1 MAHSEAVV
9 GIDVSKRR
17 LEAHVLKGGHQRQF
31 ANDQEGWRE
40 LADWARSLGAEVAV
54 MEASG
59 GYERDLA
66 KALRLAGLAA
76 CVVDPKRVRYY
87 AKAMGRLAKND
98 RIDARM
104 IAEFGAHL
112 AAAAVAS
119 LGTEADPRR
128 EQLAALVGARA
139 DLVDHRTGL
148 QNQTAATPA
157 GPARRA
163 LQRALAAI
171 DRQIEAL
178 EREIAAAISHHHPFA
193 ALARRLDTV
202 PGLGPV
208 SIAATIAWLP
218 ELGRTSRH
226 AIAALVGVAPYDDDS
241 DQRHGRRRIKGG
253 RKQLRDVLFMAA
265 FSGKSCNP
273 VLKKQYEALVGRGK
287 EHKVAVVACL
297 RKLLGIL
304 NSMIA
309 RQEDWSPRLTEPAAA
324 AA

>member
-1 MAHSEAVV
+1 MAQSEAVV

-17 LEAHVLKGGHQRQF
+17 LEAHVLKGGRQRQF
-31 ANDQEGWRE
+31 ANDEEGWRE
-40 LADWARSLGAEVAV
+40 LIDWAKSLGAEVAV

-66 KALRLAGLAA
+66 KALRRAGLTA
-76 CVVDPKRVRYY
+76 CIVDPKRVRYY
-87 AKAMGRLAKND
+87 AKAIGRLAKND

-112 AAAAVAS
+112 GAAALAS
-119 LGTEADPRR
+119 LGTEGDPQR
-128 EQLAALVGARA
+128 EHLAALLGARA

-148 QNQTAATPA
+148 QNQAATAPA
-157 GPARRA
+157 GPGRLALRRA
-163 LQRALAAI
+163 LATI
-171 DRQIEAL
+171 DRQIAAL
-178 EREIAAAISHHHPFA
+178 EREIAAAIARHPPFA

-202 PGLGPV
+202 PCLGPV
-208 SIAATIAWLP
+208 SIAAIIAWLP
-218 ELGRTSRH
+218 ELGRTSRE

-273 VLKKQYEALVGRGK
+273 VLKKQYETLVGRGK

-304 NSMIA
+304 NSMVA
-309 RQEDWSPRLTEPAAA
+309 RQEDWTPRLTGLAAA
-324 AA
+324 A